1 MLEDIGENKKI
12 TITER
17 AVQTEGIAGN
27 LRDGEIYSAGD
38 LLKIMLLASSNDA
51 AVAFED
57 YLGGADEFIRRMNLK
72 ARELQMTNSVFYDAS
87 GLSDLN
93 TTTASDMLRLIKY
106 ILLNHSEIFQWTRIP
121 SFLVQPVNDSES
133 RLVYNINPLSGS
145 EDFLG
150 GKTGTSP
157 RALENLVALFSFG
170 KYRVVLVLLG
180 SDDRAAEAKR
190 LLEWVHTAYAN
201 L

>member
-1 MLEDIGENKKI
+1 MKILLLYPKFPKTFWGFKYALPFIGKKASFPPLGLLTVAALLPKEWEKKVLDLNIQDLSEEYLNWADFIFISAMIIQKESVREIIDLAKKLGKKI
-12 TITER
+12 
-17 AVQTEGIAGN
+17 VAGGP
-27 LRDGEIYSAGD
+27 L
-38 LLKIMLLASSNDA
+38 
-51 AVAFED
+51 F
-57 YLGGADEFIRRMNLK
+57 
-72 ARELQMTNSVFYDAS
+72 
-87 GLSDLN
+87 
-93 TTTASDMLRLIKY
+93 TT
-106 ILLNHSEIFQWTRIP
+106 
-121 SFLVQPVNDSES
+121 
-133 RLVYNINPLSGS
+133 GS